1 MRLPSDRRAGWL
13 GEACAGDAAL
23 LEEARR
29 LVDNAE
35 PGGLSAIIRDA
46 AEAAVGALGGEPLYE
61 HIGPYRIEGLLRRGG
76 MGEVYAAERDDGR
89 FRQRVAIK
97 VMARAGDSALLATRF
112 RAERQILANLD
123 HPHIAR
129 LLDGGETED
138 GRPYLVMEYV
148 DGERID
154 DYCNRH
160 GLSLSERLG
169 LFRKVCLAV
178 QHAHANLVIHRDIK
192 PSNILVTRA
201 GEPKLLDFGIAKLL
215 DPVSYGPA
223 APETRD
229 AMRLMTPEYASPE
242 QVLGGTITTATDVY
256 ALGVLL
262 YELLARARPYRFED
276 AGPAAIVA
284 AICETEPLRPSVAAT
299 RTRDPETGKAR
310 QADAEALQ
318 RRLRGDLDNIV
329 LLAMRK
335 EPEARYTSPSELAE
349 DVRRYLSG
357 LPVNASR
364 GNWLYYTR
372 KFLLRH
378 GGKAATAA
386 TMLVLAVGATAW
398 YTAELAR
405 QRDAAEQER
414 RTAEEVTDFL
424 IDIFRDADPNRAD
437 VLSVTVQEV
446 LDRGAARIDAELTGA
461 PLIRA
466 RLKRAIGRVYLSL
479 GVNDTALELQ
489 HEAVRLNETAPGASA
504 LELAA
509 SLEDLAYAQWRKE
522 LLEESLA
529 TARRALG
536 IRERE
541 LGPGHP
547 SLARPLDALG
557 TTAFYLDRWEE
568 SADYYR
574 RALDLSEG
582 DAEQAEARL
591 ITMSNLTITLETLG
605 RYAEAERLH
614 RESLALRESHF
625 GSDHPRT
632 AHSLANFGTFLLN
645 RRRPDEAA
653 PLLERALA
661 IQQRAKGPDHA
672 DVGFVLGD
680 LAVLERERGNYPQ
693 AERYAVQAADTM
705 RAALGPGHSRYG
717 AALDRLASIQRRAG
731 KLEAALAS
739 ATLALEVLIG
749 ANGPDHS
756 WVADPHFTLGRIHAD
771 LGDLAA
777 ARRHLA
783 RAADIRTRTG
793 APPESI
799 VAARSALGRILLQ
812 TGEYGEAEA
821 VLGAAWSL
829 GSQRQDVVPAAALAE
844 VLRFRAEALEALG
857 RAAQAEEARRQA
869 ASLTGP
875 AGG

>member
-1 MRLPSDRRAGWL
+1 MRLPTGRRDRWL
-13 GEACAGDAAL
+13 REACGDDAEL
-23 LEEARR
+23 LDQARR
-29 LVDNAE
+29 LVLNAE
-35 PGGLSAIIRDA
+35 SAGLSAIIQDA
-46 AEAAVGALGGEPLYE
+46 AEAAAGALGEAPVYE
-61 HIGPYRIEGLLRRGG
+61 RIGPYRIDGLLRLGG

-89 FRQRVAIK
+89 FRQRVAVK
-97 VMARAGDSALLATRF
+97 VMARAGDSALLAGRF

-129 LLDGGETED
+129 LLDGGETDD

-154 DYCNRH
+154 EFCDRH
-160 GLSLSERLG
+160 ELSLAERLA

-192 PSNILVTRA
+192 PSNILVTGA

-215 DPVSYGPA
+215 DPAAYGPG
-223 APETRD
+223 APVTRD

-242 QVLGGTITTATDVY
+242 QILGGTITTATDVY

-262 YELLARARPYRFED
+262 YELLAGERPYRLED
-276 AGPAAIVA
+276 ASPAAIVA

-299 RTRDPETGKAR
+299 RTRDHGKAAR
-310 QADAEALQ
+310 ADRHALQ

-335 EPEARYTSPSELAE
+335 EPQARYASASELAE

-378 GGKAATAA
+378 GGKAATAVA
-386 TMLVLAVGATAW
+386 VLALAVVGTAW

-405 QRDAAEQER
+405 QRDVAERER

-424 IDIFRDADPNRAD
+424 VEIFRDADPNRAD

-446 LDRGAARIDAELTGA
+446 LDRGAARIDAELTKA
-461 PLIRA
+461 PLIQA

-479 GVNDTALELQ
+479 GVNDTALALQ
-489 HEAVRLNETAPGASA
+489 REAVRLNETAPGASA

-509 SLEDLAYAQWRKE
+509 SLEELAYAQWRKE
-522 LLEESLA
+522 LFEESVA
-529 TARRALG
+529 TAERALE

-541 LGPGHP
+541 LGPNHP

-557 TTAFYLDRWEE
+557 TTTFYLDRWQD

-574 RALDLSEG
+574 RALEISEG

-605 RYAEAERLH
+605 RFEEAERLH
-614 RESLALRESHF
+614 RESLVLREAHF
-625 GSDHPRT
+625 GADHPRT
-632 AHSLANFGTFLLN
+632 AHSLGNFGMFLLN
-645 RRRPDEAA
+645 RRRPEEAA
-653 PLLERALA
+653 PLLERALV

-672 DVGFVLGD
+672 DVGFAFGD
-680 LAVLERERGNYPQ
+680 LAALERDRGNYPL
-693 AERYAVQAADTM
+693 AERYARQAADTM

-717 AALDRLASIQRRAG
+717 AALDRLASIQRLGG
-731 KLEAALAS
+731 KPEAALES
-739 ATLALEVLIG
+739 ATLSLEVLAG
-749 ANGPDHS
+749 AHGPDHS
-756 WVADPHFTLGRIHAD
+756 WVADPHVTLGRVHAD
-771 LGDLAA
+771 LGDYAA
-777 ARRHLA
+777 AKRHLA
-783 RAADIRTRTG
+783 RAVDIRTATG
-793 APPESI
+793 ASPDSI
-799 VAARSALGRILLQ
+799 VAARSSLGQVLLQ
-812 TGEYGEAEA
+812 RGEYAEAEA

-829 GSQRQDVVPAAALAE
+829 AAERRGTVADAELAE
-844 VLRFRAEALEALG
+844 VLRYRAEALEALG
-857 RAAQAEEARRQA
+857 RTMQAEEARRQA
-869 ASLTGP
+869 ASFTGREP
-875 AGG
+875 GG